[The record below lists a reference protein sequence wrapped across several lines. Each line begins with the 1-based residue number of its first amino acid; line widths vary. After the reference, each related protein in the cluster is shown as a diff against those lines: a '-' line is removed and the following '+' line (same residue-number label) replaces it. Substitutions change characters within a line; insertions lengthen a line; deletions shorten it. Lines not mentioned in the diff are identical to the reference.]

1 MENNL
6 TKQTTEKNPHKIKVR
21 QCPLA
26 VEKHLWLILA
36 RQMSWGGLVGFFSG
50 CWQLCDDAL
59 GGSGWGWAQN
69 FLGCSAWHKAWR
81 HWPACMDEVSG
92 LKLVGSSFTSDLET
106 LEFPLLQ
113 KWIILIHIQL
123 KAWFSLRECWALQG
137 AAVAKGRVL
146 AWGLLPLG
154 GSDWVSVAFK
164 QMSY

>member
-1 MENNL
+1 MSFSCWETPVINSGTADVL
-6 TKQTTEKNPHKIKVR
+6 GRACGVFFWL
-21 QCPLA
+21 LA
-26 VEKHLWLILA
+26 ALWRCI
-36 RQMSWGGLVGFFSG
+36 RWFRMGLG
-50 CWQLCDDAL
+50 
-59 GGSGWGWAQN
+59 

-81 HWPACMDEVSG
+81 HWPACLDEVSG
-92 LKLVGSSFTSDLET
+92 LKLVGSPFTSDLDT